1 MGFPLLRGEVEGV
14 GRRGYM
20 GGWGVLGGEGGCNQ
34 DVKLIAKLKGEKT
47 A

>member
-20 GGWGVLGGEGGCNQ
+20 GGWGFWEERGAA
-34 DVKLIAKLKGEKT
+34 IRM
-47 A
+47 